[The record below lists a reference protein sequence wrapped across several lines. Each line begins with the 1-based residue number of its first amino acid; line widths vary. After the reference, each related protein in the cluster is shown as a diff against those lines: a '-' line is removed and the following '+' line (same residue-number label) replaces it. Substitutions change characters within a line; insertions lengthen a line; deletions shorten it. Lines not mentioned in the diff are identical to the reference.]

1 MPLDGL
7 SVHALRTELSQRLI
21 NARVM
26 KIFQPWPDTVILHLR
41 AGDRNERLLLSSF
54 AEFPTAHLTKLQPEN
69 PLQAPVFAMVLRKH
83 LEPARLL
90 RIEQIGLDR
99 IIHFVFE
106 AFDEDGQR
114 TERTLVAEL
123 TGRAANL
130 ILLDTENERVID
142 ALRRGE
148 SGGRSFIPGA
158 NYTPPRRP
166 VEDRRHPFEM
176 DPETLLRHLRLAAA
190 PERVTHILMQRL
202 EGVGRFAAEEILY
215 RTVLAPNVTR
225 GDVPLE
231 TLPSV
236 AQAAIDLIG
245 RVREGQ
251 LEPTLL
257 QRGDGLDCWIFPPKS
272 PGVKSVRQSTSLSD
286 VVDEAFAAQHLSS
299 RLSKERRQLTKL
311 LRRHLKRTERK
322 LQERIR
328 ESSQAEKADEYR
340 HRGDLLAANL
350 YRIEP
355 RAERIEVADYLADNT
370 PVEIALDPRLT
381 PAQNVQAYYK
391 RYQRAKRAAK
401 ELERLLT
408 EARMEAE
415 YLAQVLV
422 SVELAE
428 AEEDLEEIAQELREQ
443 GLLPPVRAGRKGKDR
458 KREPSLR
465 PMRFVSSEGHTIWVG
480 RNNRQNERLTLRTAR
495 PHDLWFHA
503 QRIPGSHVILRA
515 DGPVSDQVLREA
527 AVLAA
532 YYSKARESAN
542 VPVDYVERRHVR
554 KPAGGPLG
562 YVIYDHQKTLYVT
575 PDAELV
581 AALGTTNEEPE

>member
-176 DPETLLRHLRLAAA
+176 DPDTLLRHLRLAAA

-257 QRGDGLDCWIFPPKS
+257 QRGDGRDCWIFPPKS